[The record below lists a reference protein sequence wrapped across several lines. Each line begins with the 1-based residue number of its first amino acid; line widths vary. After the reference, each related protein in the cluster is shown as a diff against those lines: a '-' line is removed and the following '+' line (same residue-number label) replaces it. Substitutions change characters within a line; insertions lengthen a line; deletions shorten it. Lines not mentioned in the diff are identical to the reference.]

1 MSNTT
6 IDYLGKRFGVDT
18 TVSPVRLSQ
27 INRTILAQVFAEL
40 GFKTG
45 AEIGVAEGHY
55 SKVLFENI
63 PDLKLFAV
71 DAWKTYPGY
80 TELQNPEEVFEGA
93 KKLLEAYNCE
103 FVRKF
108 SMEAVNDFEDNSLD
122 FVFIDGGHD
131 FKNVS
136 SDICE
141 WSKKVRPGG
150 IVFGHDYKFHKAF
163 LEKRNGRPPKQRYAV
178 EVKIV
183 VDAYRDA
190 RGINPWFEMYS
201 EISDPTFGRD
211 NPCWL
216 FVRQEN
222 DRV

>member
-1 MSNTT
+1 MNST
-6 IDYLGKRFGVDT
+6 IEYIGKKFEVDLS
-18 TVSPVRLSQ
+18 VSPVRVTK
-27 INRTILAQVFAEL
+27 INRTLLAQTFYEL

-55 SKVLFENI
+55 SKVLFESI
-63 PDLKLFAV
+63 PNLKLYAV
-71 DAWKTYPGY
+71 DAYKTYEGY
-80 TELQNPEEVFEGA
+80 AELQNPDDVFIESQ
-93 KKLLEAYNCE
+93 KLLSTYDCE

-108 SMEAVNDFEDNSLD
+108 SMEAVADFANNSLD

-131 FKNVS
+131 FKNVAQ
-136 SDICE
+136 DICE

-163 LEKRNGRPPKQRYAV
+163 LQRRPGQEPKMRYAV
-178 EVKIV
+178 EVKLV

-190 RGINPWFEMYS
+190 RGISPWFELYS
-201 EISDPTFGRD
+201 EIKDPTFGRD
-211 NPCWL
+211 NPCWM